1 MRILLVSPAGEFLC
15 RSEEFAEFM
24 QNSREMRTILH
35 FWNGIGVGLPSL
47 AACTPGDHEI
57 VILDENQEEIDFDA
71 PWDLVGITAMTQQ
84 APRAYELADAFRERG
99 CHVAL
104 GGIHATVMSAE
115 ASRHADTVFVGEA
128 EVTWPIFVQ
137 ELEAGNPKRIYDA
150 ADYPAVDMK
159 ELPVPRFDLLSHYKY
174 PVVYVQATR
183 GCPHDC
189 EFCVASNVYGRHYK
203 YKRVE
208 QVVQEIQEV
217 KRHWK
222 FAQIGF
228 ADDNLFVNKRFA
240 RELIAAFKEM
250 NFSWFAVCDVS
261 IAEDEQLLRDLHE
274 SGCRT
279 VLIGFE
285 TTSEGNLA
293 HMNES
298 QWKLK
303 QLHKYPESIRRIQS
317 WGIGVYGSFILGLD
331 EDNRETPQEIADFI
345 NENNLLG
352 AQITILTPFPGSR
365 LRDRLELE
373 GKILH
378 DDWQWYTVWNAVIR
392 HDNFT
397 PKELEDGLLEVY
409 RGIYNPIS
417 NKRRS
422 EHFKKVCR
430 ELVSRP

>member
-1 MRILLVSPAGEFLC
+1 
-15 RSEEFAEFM
+15 
-24 QNSREMRTILH
+24 MRTILH
-35 FWNGIGVGLPSL
+35 FWNGIGVGLPTL
-47 AACTPGDHEI
+47 AGCTPGDHEVKI
-57 VILDENQEEIDFDA
+57 VDENQEEVDFDGEY
-71 PWDLVGITAMTQQ
+71 DLVGITAMTQQ
-84 APRAYELADAFRERG
+84 APRAYEIGDAFRERG
-99 CHVAL
+99 IYVAL
-104 GGIHATVMSAE
+104 GGIHPTVMPEE
-115 ASRHADTVFVGEA
+115 AATHADTVFVGEA
-128 EVTWPIFVQ
+128 ENSWPEFVR
-137 ELEAGNPKRIYDA
+137 EFEAGHPRATYDS
-150 ADYPAVDMK
+150 ADFPDVDMK
-159 ELPVPRFDLLSHYKY
+159 SLPIPRFDLLSRYNY

-208 QVVQEIQEV
+208 QVVKEIKEV

-228 ADDNLFVNKRFA
+228 ADDNLFVNKRYA
-240 RELIAAFKEM
+240 RKLIAAFKEM

-261 IAEDEQLLRDLHE
+261 IADDEEFLRELHE

-285 TTSEGNLA
+285 TTSEGNLRQ
-293 HMNES
+293 MNES

-303 QLHKYPESIRRIQS
+303 QLSKYPESVRRIQR

-331 EDNRETPQEIADFI
+331 EDTKDTPTEIANFI

-365 LRDRLELE
+365 LRDRLEAE
-373 GKILH
+373 GRILH

-422 EHFKKVCR
+422 EHFKQVCR
-430 ELVSRP
+430 ELVSRT

>member
-1 MRILLVSPAGEFLC
+1 
-15 RSEEFAEFM
+15 
-24 QNSREMRTILH
+24 MRTILH
-35 FWNGIGVGLPSL
+35 FWNGIGVGLPAL
-47 AACTPGDHEI
+47 AGCTPGKHEI
-57 VILDENQEEIDFDA
+57 LIVDENQEEVDFDGVY
-71 PWDLVGITAMTQQ
+71 DLVGITAMTQQ
-84 APRAYELADAFRERG
+84 APRAYEICDAFRDRG
-99 CHVAL
+99 VYVAL
-104 GGIHATVMSAE
+104 GGIHPTVMPEEAAE
-115 ASRHADTVFVGEA
+115 HADTVFVGEA
-128 EVTWPIFVQ
+128 ENSWPEFVR
-137 ELEAGNPKRIYDA
+137 EFEAGRPRAVYDSA
-150 ADYPAVDMK
+150 EYPDVDMK
-159 ELPVPRFDLLSHYKY
+159 SLPVPRFDLLSRYKY

-208 QVVQEIQEV
+208 QVVEEIREV
-217 KRHWK
+217 KRYWK

-228 ADDNLFVNKRFA
+228 ADDNLFVNKRYA

-261 IAEDEQLLRDLHE
+261 IADDEDFLRELHE

-285 TTSEGNLA
+285 TTSEGNLRQ
-293 HMNES
+293 MNES

-303 QLHKYPESIRRIQS
+303 QLSKYPESVRRIQR

-331 EDNRETPQEIADFI
+331 EDTKGTPREIADFI
-345 NENNLLG
+345 NKNNLLG

-365 LRDRLELE
+365 LRDRLESE
-373 GKILH
+373 GRILH

-392 HDNFT
+392 HNNFT

-422 EHFKKVCR
+422 EHFKQVCR
-430 ELVSRP
+430 ELVSRT